1 MANVLY
7 SKQNNIGYVTINR
20 EESMNCF
27 NYDTLQELKALTDSI
42 SLDSEVRAVIF
53 TGAGDKAFSAGADL
67 KERRTLSESEVLR
80 NVKAIRDTF

>member
-7 SKQNNIGYVTINR
+7 SNQNNIGYVTINR

-27 NYDTLQELKALTDSI
+27 NYDTLQELKAVTDSI

-53 TGAGDKAFSAGADL
+53 T
-67 KERRTLSESEVLR
+67 
-80 NVKAIRDTF
+80 